1 MTTLKEWLT
10 LDHLCPD
17 PLPRPERHVCSFRRS
32 TKRYIAVEVTFMGTE
47 RRAGGKSTAL
57 QFIQTQNRK
66 GKSQMQQPPPPP
78 PLPLCNDSDSW
89 KTNLAIKEGN
99 EGRER
104 ATGRRKRSEEK
115 RAEGEGEI
123 ELDFP
128 TFFCLFGAKKKTRP
142 RGERRRGR
150 SGRQTERR
158 WLSSPSS
165 GKFFSPALA
174 ARSTRTHAFRHFH

>member
-1 MTTLKEWLT
+1 MAYAVLFTNVSSAVSAHVAHPQTPCPPLKKVKFSCLVGLLQVITLKEWPT
-10 LDHLCPD
+10 LD
-17 PLPRPERHVCSFRRS
+17 PLPRPKRHVCSFRRS
-32 TKRYIAVEVTFMGTE
+32 TKRYIAVEVTFMGTGGDARVARQ
-47 RRAGGKSTAL
+47 RRFNSFRHKR
-57 QFIQTQNRK
+57 QNRK
-66 GKSQMQQPPPPP
+66 GKSQMQQPPPP

-142 RGERRRGR
+142 RGE
-150 SGRQTERR
+150 
-158 WLSSPSS
+158 
-165 GKFFSPALA
+165 
-174 ARSTRTHAFRHFH
+174 